1 MEHLSQFKQDPY
13 LIRCRFLLNLE
24 PVFYTLCLKIIL
36 SFKSVRIDVLVEL
49 NFAISHHELFIKKH
63 FFLIF
68 HPFDLYIFKVSVC
81 LVLLI

>member
-36 SFKSVRIDVLVEL
+36 SFKSVRIDVFSRIEFCYFPSRVVYQET
-49 NFAISHHELFIKKH
+49 LF
-63 FFLIF
+63 L
-68 HPFDLYIFKVSVC
+68 DLSSV
-81 LVLLI
+81 